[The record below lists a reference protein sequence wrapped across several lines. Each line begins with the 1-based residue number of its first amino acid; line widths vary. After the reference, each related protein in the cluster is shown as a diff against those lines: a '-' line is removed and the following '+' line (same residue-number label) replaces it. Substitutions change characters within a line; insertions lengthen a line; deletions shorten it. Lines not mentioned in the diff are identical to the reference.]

1 MSRHH
6 DAMMEVFRNG
16 RVLRISMVDAATSQ
30 EQHSL
35 HSALAS
41 LHGHVLSSTP
51 RPRGQLLNN
60 LQLLLTVLLILII
73 ECWIYLAHLR
83 SDRRAR

>member
-1 MSRHH
+1 MSRHR

-35 HSALAS
+35 HSALATLGS
-41 LHGHVLSSTP
+41 HVLSSTP
-51 RPRGQLLNN
+51 QARCPTQDDSFSTTYSFY
-60 LQLLLTVLLILII
+60 LQ
-73 ECWIYLAHLR
+73 YL
-83 SDRRAR
+83 SFWS